1 MTKRPENNRYL
12 SDEDDEES
20 YEQLKDKG
28 KEKPPR
34 FVKNGI
40 EGVNPLEIVVNLS
53 SKRSLTKKLTMT

>member
-12 SDEDDEES
+12 SDEDDDES

-40 EGVNPLEIVVNLS
+40 EGVNP
-53 SKRSLTKKLTMT
+53 